1 MPGVKTIKVAII
13 FQGSVLMSTAP
24 ANRVISYAEGLLQNN
39 CRVTTFN
46 MHPVPKDGTG
56 DFSSKFIDNH
66 DFNIVDQEPSVI
78 KRKYYYL
85 KYLIKKSSDI
95 SKYSHV
101 FFYGDSSFFMI
112 YLFAFCRLFNKKLI
126 FEGSEY
132 PLKII
137 RNKKIKKIFSLLLA
151 NILYKLFDA
160 GIVVSDNLYNYYK
173 RKGRKNIKL
182 IKIPI
187 MVDAERFEN
196 IKDLKIPLPKDY
208 IAYCGTMYGDKDG
221 IPVLL
226 KAMKII
232 KKRFPKIKLLLIGE
246 NKNINLINPIMKL
259 IKEYDLNDNVIFTG
273 IIEKKNIP
281 YYLSNA
287 RVLVLSRLNNL
298 QAQGGFPTK
307 LGEYLLSGRPAVVTK
322 VGEIQEYLTDGVTAL
337 LADAGSAE
345 NFAQKVIEALENPEH
360 SESVARRGKEL
371 AKEKFDFI
379 IHGKR
384 LSEFIY
390 SDFLI
395 NR

>member
-13 FQGSVLMSTAP
+13 FQGSVLMSTEP
-24 ANRVISYAEGLLQNN
+24 ANRVISYAQGLLQNN

-46 MHPVPKDGTG
+46 THPVPKDGTG
-56 DFSSKFIDNH
+56 DFSSKFIDNY

-85 KYLIKKSSDI
+85 KYLMKKSSDI

-208 IAYCGTMYGDKDG
+208 IAYCGNMYGDKDG

-246 NKNINLINPIMKL
+246 NKNINLINPIM
-259 IKEYDLNDNVIFTG
+259 
-273 IIEKKNIP
+273 
-281 YYLSNA
+281 
-287 RVLVLSRLNNL
+287 
-298 QAQGGFPTK
+298 
-307 LGEYLLSGRPAVVTK
+307 
-322 VGEIQEYLTDGVTAL
+322 
-337 LADAGSAE
+337 
-345 NFAQKVIEALENPEH
+345 
-360 SESVARRGKEL
+360 
-371 AKEKFDFI
+371 
-379 IHGKR
+379 
-384 LSEFIY
+384 
-390 SDFLI
+390 
-395 NR
+395 

>member
-208 IAYCGTMYGDKDG
+208 IAYCGNMYGDKDG